1 MSRGFRPVV
10 RRPEG
15 IRWLRSDGKPNFSN
29 RLYRRE
35 GELEILA
42 TRPVYYVSPTTPVG
56 EAIDTMYEKNVR
68 VLPVAKPSDRM
79 LEGLVTASRV
89 VEYLGGGELHKIV
102 VERHQGSIY
111 GALSEP
117 VSSIMDPHPVVATT
131 HEKLSKVLERMVIEG
146 VGVVVVVE
154 PDGRLYGVITEHDIV
169 RRLVEK
175 KVGVTVGEVM
185 SRNVVTI
192 NVEATLLDAAR
203 TMIKYSFRRLPVVS
217 SEGVVKGMITA
228 KDIIRFFGS
237 HEAYKHA
244 VSGRMEDAMKVSV
257 NEVMRSDYYTISPDA
272 DVGDAATEMMDKGV
286 SSLLVVEDDRLK
298 GIITERD
305 VLYALAAGR

>member
-56 EAIDTMYEKNVR
+56 EAIDVMYERNVR

-79 LEGLVTASRV
+79 LEGLVTASRI
-89 VEYLGGGELHKIV
+89 VEYLGGGMLHKIV

-131 HEKLSKVLERMVIEG
+131 QEKLSKVLERMVIEG
-146 VGVVVVVE
+146 VGVVAVVE
-154 PDGRLYGVITEHDIV
+154 PNGRLYGVITEHDIV
-169 RRLVEK
+169 KRLVEK
-175 KVGVTVGEVM
+175 KVGVAVGEVM

-192 NVEATLLDAAR
+192 NVDATLLDAAR

-217 SEGVVKGMITA
+217 GEGFVKGMITA

-237 HEAYKHA
+237 HEAYRYA
-244 VSGRMEDAMKVSV
+244 VSGRMEDAMSV
-257 NEVMRSDYYTISPDA
+257 GVKEVMRSDYYTISPDA

-286 SSLLVVEDDRLK
+286 SSLLVVEDGRLK